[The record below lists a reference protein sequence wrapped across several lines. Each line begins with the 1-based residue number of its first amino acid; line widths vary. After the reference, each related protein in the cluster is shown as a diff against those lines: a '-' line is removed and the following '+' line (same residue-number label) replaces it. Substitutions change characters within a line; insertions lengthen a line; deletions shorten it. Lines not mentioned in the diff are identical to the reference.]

1 MNVGV
6 METFRRQWPVA
17 GALALLLGFAVVNA
31 FVFEPTARRYEAAI
45 QHAAELGLA
54 VENGQATPVLPPRV
68 FALLTDHALA
78 PAEAQERASSGALTA
93 SLLEDLNR
101 ACSARGLSVLVTEP
115 GPITQTPQAVQVR
128 AHVRMRGSYPSLTN
142 VLGDLAKNNSMIAL
156 DRYTLMPSESGSL
169 SIELWVSRYVLKQ
182 EGSTP

>member
-6 METFRRQWPVA
+6 MEALRRQWPLA
-17 GALALLLGFAVVNA
+17 GALALLLGFAIVNA
-31 FVFEPTARRYEAAI
+31 FVFEPTARRYEAVIRQARD
-45 QHAAELGLA
+45 LGLT
-54 VENGQATPVLPPRV
+54 VDNGQATPMLPPRV

-78 PAEAQERASSGALTA
+78 PGDAQERASSGALTA

-101 ACSARGLSVLVTEP
+101 AASTRGLSVLVTEP

-128 AHVRMRGSYPSLTN
+128 AHLKMHGGYLAFTN
-142 VLGDLAKNNSMIAL
+142 MLGDLAKNNAMVAI
-156 DRYTLMPSESGSL
+156 DRFTLLPAPPGSL

-182 EGSTP
+182 EGNAP